1 MKDYVVWNGFS
12 RDYITKAESPVRAI
26 QEAMAACSHFV
37 PSNGWNCAEL
47 AEFSKKIQK
56 RIIDCAIRIKT

>member
-26 QEAMAACSHFV
+26 QEAMAVCPHFV
-37 PSNGWNCAEL
+37 PSNGWNCASMD
-47 AEFSKKIQK
+47 EFSPRIQK
-56 RIIDCAIRIKT
+56 RIIGCAIRLK